1 VLGLDIGG
9 SSSRARLRANGH
21 AAVDLEG
28 PGANVATLDW
38 GLVGDRLSAL
48 LDRLGDAHPE
58 ACCAGAAGAEI
69 PAARAR
75 LEALLA
81 RMLPGC
87 RLAVVHDAR
96 LVLAAAGV
104 EAGIALV
111 AGTGSVAYGRSSD
124 GRESQRG
131 GWGWMLGDDGS
142 AVWITREAA
151 REVTARADD
160 GRPLGALGAA
170 LLAACG
176 AEEVRALTANL
187 HAMREP
193 LQWAA
198 AATAVF
204 ATYDRDAASQ
214 DIVRRAAGALAK
226 LAGDLSDSLGVAGP
240 VVLAGGL
247 LLHQPR
253 LEAAVRDRLALRC
266 VRLVEPPVE
275 GAVRLAE
282 ELLRS

>member
-1 VLGLDIGG
+1 MVGE
-9 SSSRARLRANGH
+9 RLA
-21 AAVDLEG
+21 
-28 PGANVATLDW
+28 
-38 GLVGDRLSAL
+38 AL
-48 LDRLGDAHPE
+48 LGRLGEAHPE

-69 PAARAR
+69 PSARAR

-87 RLAVVHDAR
+87 RLAIVHDSR

-104 EAGIALV
+104 DAGIALV
-111 AGTGSVAYGRSSD
+111 AGTGSVAYGRSAD
-124 GRESQRG
+124 GREWQRG

-151 REVTARADD
+151 RELTARADAR
-160 GRPLGALGAA
+160 RPLGSLGDA
-170 LLAACG
+170 LLAACQ
-176 AEEVRALTANL
+176 AEDARSLTASL

-193 LQWAA
+193 MRWAA
-198 AATAVF
+198 AASAVF
-204 ATYDRDAASQ
+204 DTYEDDVASRNIVGQAA
-214 DIVRRAAGALAK
+214 DALAK
-226 LAGDLSDSLGVAGP
+226 LVHDLSGSLGIDGP

-253 LEAAVRDRLALRC
+253 LEAAVRERLSAPC
-266 VRLVEPPVE
+266 VRLDQPPVE

-282 ELLRS
+282 ELLRA